1 MSATSGSGLGVSM
14 YSRNILAREVK
25 SPLMFYQDLFSAF
38 SRHQID
44 YVLIGGL
51 AVSLHGIER
60 ATMDIDVTVA
70 MTTANLSA
78 LVAMAREL
86 GMTPVL
92 PVDLDTLT
100 DLEQLA
106 TWHRERNLQAFA
118 LHAPGLTGI
127 TLDVLLYPPV
137 NFTTMRERAVTFK
150 AGDVSIVVVS
160 VEDLIALKQ
169 AVGRPIDL
177 ADIEHLKRLGED

>member
-1 MSATSGSGLGVSM
+1 
-14 YSRNILAREVK
+14 
-25 SPLMFYQDLFSAF
+25 MFYLDLFSALA
-38 SRHQID
+38 RHRVD

-70 MTTANLSA
+70 MTPENLAA
-78 LVAMAREL
+78 LVEMAREL
-86 GMTPVL
+86 GMVPVL
-92 PVDLDTLT
+92 PIGLEVLA

-106 TWHRERNLQAFA
+106 QWHRERNLEAFA
-118 LHAPGLTGI
+118 LRAPGRSGV

-137 NFTTMRERAVTFK
+137 NFNALQNHAVIFK
-150 AGDVSIVVVS
+150 AGDVPVVVAS
-160 VEDLIALKQ
+160 IDDLIAMKR

-177 ADIEHLKRLGED
+177 ADIEHLMRLKGF

>member
-1 MSATSGSGLGVSM
+1 
-14 YSRNILAREVK
+14 
-25 SPLMFYQDLFSAF
+25 MFYLDLFSALA
-38 SRHQID
+38 RHRID

-70 MTTANLSA
+70 MTPENLTA
-78 LVAMAREL
+78 LVEMAREL
-86 GMTPVL
+86 GMVPVL
-92 PVDLDTLT
+92 PVGLEVLA

-106 TWHRERNLQAFA
+106 QWHRERNLVAFA
-118 LHAPGLTGI
+118 LRAPGRSGV

-137 NFTTMRERAVTFK
+137 NFNSLLNHAVTFK
-150 AGDVSIVVVS
+150 AGDVPVVVAS
-160 VEDLIALKQ
+160 IDDLIDMKR

-177 ADIEHLKRLGED
+177 ADIEHLKRLKEY

>member
-1 MSATSGSGLGVSM
+1 
-14 YSRNILAREVK
+14 
-25 SPLMFYQDLFSAF
+25 MFYLDLFAALN
-38 SRHQID
+38 RKVD

-51 AVSLHGIER
+51 AIALHGIER

-70 MTTANLSA
+70 MTPDNLSS

-92 PVDLDTLT
+92 PVPLETLS

-106 TWHRERNLQAFA
+106 QWHRERNLEAFA
-118 LHAPGLTGI
+118 LRAPGLSGV

-137 NFTTMRERAVTFK
+137 DYASMRSRAISFQ
-150 AGDVSIVVVS
+150 AGNVPVVVAAID
-160 VEDLIALKQ
+160 DLIAMKQ

-177 ADIEHLKRLGED
+177 ADVEHLKRLKES